1 MTFRRLVSLAAA
13 ALAAAA
19 TPAAAHAQ
27 PATGAATRAAATDAD
42 APAPTLVVFFTVDQ
56 LRPDYFDRWKGQL
69 TGGLARLDRG
79 GAFYVNAMYD
89 HATTETAPGHSVTM
103 SGRHPARTGIVRNNA
118 GVGDSAKPLLY
129 GQRGWGA
136 SPFRFRGSTLIDWLR
151 ARDPRSRGLSVSRKD
166 RGAILPMGR
175 AHQSVFWYGYE
186 RGFTTSTYYG
196 DTLPTWVQR
205 FNARGG
211 QRRWAG
217 QSWNLLLP
225 ESQYAEPDSVRWE
238 AGGRDFLFP
247 HRMPAD
253 SVQSAR
259 VLADFP
265 WMDQLTL
272 ELALEGLSALELGR
286 GPAVDVLAISL
297 STTDAVGHKYGP
309 DSREI
314 HDQVLRLDRMMGAFL
329 DSLFKLRDSTRVVIA
344 LTADHGVAP
353 IPEVHFAG
361 KPNATLRA
369 NLHPLVTRTRSALEA
384 RGASADAF
392 DFEYGMV
399 LVDRV
404 ALRRAGVNADSL
416 VRAFLAEARR
426 VPGVLRVDT
435 RAALAA
441 ADTVRDAIARRWLHA
456 IPADLDV
463 AGIVTLEPYVYWAP
477 AGAVVTGASHGSPH
491 DYDAHVPVLFWGQAF
506 APGRRSEPARV
517 VDMAPTL
524 ARALGVTP
532 TERLDGRVLTSAFRN
547 ARGPRAPATVRAGQR
562 PR

>member
-1 MTFRRLVSLAAA
+1 MMLRRLASLAAA
-13 ALAAAA
+13 AI
-19 TPAAAHAQ
+19 PAVAHAQ
-27 PATGAATRAAATDAD
+27 AATGAAGSAATSAD
-42 APAPTLVVFFTVDQ
+42 APSPTLVVFFTVDQ

-79 GAFYVNAMYD
+79 GAHYVNAVHD
-89 HATTETAPGHSVTM
+89 HATTETAPGHASTL

-118 GVGDSAKPLLY
+118 GVGDSATPLLH

-136 SPFRFRGSTLIDWLR
+136 SPFRFRGTTLIDWLR
-151 ARDPRSRGLSVSRKD
+151 TRDPRSRGLSVSRKD

-175 AHQSVFWYGYE
+175 AHEAVFWYGYE

-211 QRRWAG
+211 HRRWAG
-217 QSWNLLLP
+217 QSWELLLP
-225 ESQYAEPDSVRWE
+225 ASQYAEPDSVRWE
-238 AGGRDFLFP
+238 ASGRDFLFP

-253 SVQSAR
+253 STQSAR
-259 VLADFP
+259 ALADFP

-272 ELALEGLSALELGR
+272 EFALEGLDALQLGR
-286 GPAVDVLAISL
+286 GPSVDVLAISL
-297 STTDAVGHKYGP
+297 STTDAVGHKFGP

-314 HDQVLRLDRMMGAFL
+314 HDNVLRLDRMMGAFL

-361 KPNATLRA
+361 RPNATLRA
-369 NLHPLVTRTRSALEA
+369 NLNPLVTRTIKALEA
-384 RGASADAF
+384 RGASPDAF

-399 LVDRV
+399 FADRV

-456 IPADLDV
+456 LPPDLDV
-463 AGIVTLEPYVYWAP
+463 VGIVTLQPYVYWAP
-477 AGAVVTGASHGSPH
+477 AGPPTGWTTYATHGSPH
-491 DYDAHVPVLFWGQAF
+491 DYDARVPVLFWGQAF

-524 ARALGVTP
+524 ARVLGVTP
-532 TERLDGRVLTSAFRN
+532 TERLDGRVLTSALRRAGT
-547 ARGPRAPATVRAGQR
+547 ARSAATARAGPR